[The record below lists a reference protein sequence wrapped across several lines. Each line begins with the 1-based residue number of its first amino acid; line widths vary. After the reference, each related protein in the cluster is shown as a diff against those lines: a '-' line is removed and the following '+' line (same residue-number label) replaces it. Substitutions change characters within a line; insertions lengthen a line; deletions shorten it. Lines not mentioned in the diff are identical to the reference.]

1 LKNET
6 TNISPSFRLNGN
18 KNFYDYTLDDFEFFD
33 YDKLKPLS
41 GKLELAI

>member
-1 LKNET
+1 MEKFGT
-6 TNISPSFRLNGN
+6 ITKKRYGN

-33 YDKLKPLS
+33 FDKLKPLS